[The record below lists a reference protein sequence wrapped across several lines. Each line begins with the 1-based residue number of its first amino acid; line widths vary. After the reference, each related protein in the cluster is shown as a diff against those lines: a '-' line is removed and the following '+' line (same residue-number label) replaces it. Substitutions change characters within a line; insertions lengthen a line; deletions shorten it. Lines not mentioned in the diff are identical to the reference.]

1 MNPKDNPINR
11 YYKQIPDLRF
21 AVLTE
26 AEERDLFLRA
36 RSGEEE
42 ARQFLIE
49 NHLLFAATEARRRAR
64 GKLPEED
71 VVSAGNAALMQ
82 CIDRFDPNKGAR
94 FTTFLRFY
102 IRAEVSKLWQERDPV
117 DYKKNYPKGDDTS
130 PAFNRPLEDT
140 FEEPHYAADEFKT
153 IVLGVLESACKEL
166 TEAEQ
171 KLLKRVYEDG
181 VSFAEIGREE
191 GGISREA
198 IRTRHERLLKKLRV
212 IFKGAKELK

>member
-49 NHLLFAATEARRRAR
+49 NHLLFAATEARRRSR
-64 GKLPEED
+64 GKLPEEE

-102 IRAEVSKLWQERDPV
+102 IRAEVSRLWQERDPV
-117 DYKKNYPKGDDTS
+117 DYKKNYPKDDDS
-130 PAFNRPLEDT
+130 DPAFRQPLESEVETPD
-140 FEEPHYAADEFKT
+140 YAGDEFKT
-153 IVLGVLESACKEL
+153 IILGVLKNARKDL
-166 TEAEQ
+166 TDVEQ

-181 VSFAEIGREE
+181 ASFAEIGREE

-198 IRTRHERLLKKLRV
+198 IRTRHERLLKKLRARL
-212 IFKGAKELK
+212 KNAEELK